1 MIFLPQPLF
10 IPFAVLELELV
21 QAEQEKIN
29 SEIQYEMV
37 QSPLDTAHKIKGFYS
52 FRKQQN
58 YLDVQILHIH
68 PAFCSQENGGQPCR
82 APVWSRDMAGPKR
95 SAAFWDLTVA
105 PCAPVMVTILP
116 NSFYLATVN
125 LVIFREIQFNF
136 TQLISFHV
144 NCHKVKLH
152 FFP

>member
-1 MIFLPQPLF
+1 MIFSLSLCLYHLQC
-10 IPFAVLELELV
+10 
-21 QAEQEKIN
+21 
-29 SEIQYEMV
+29 
-37 QSPLDTAHKIKGFYS
+37 QSWNLCKQSRRKSILKYSMRWCKALWTQHIKGFYS

>member
-10 IPFAVLELELV
+10 ITFAVLELELV

-29 SEIQYEMV
+29 SEIQYELV
-37 QSPLDTAHKIKGFYS
+37 QSPLDTSHKIKGFFS

-68 PAFCSQENGGQPCR
+68 PAFCSQENGGYPCC
-82 APVWSRDMAGPKR
+82 APVWSRDMAGPKS
-95 SAAFWDLTVA
+95 SAAVWDLTGA
-105 PCAPVMVTILP
+105 QCAPVMVTILP

-125 LVIFREIQFNF
+125 LVIFREI
-136 TQLISFHV
+136 
-144 NCHKVKLH
+144 
-152 FFP
+152 